1 MSTDMDSNWLR
12 ESTEG
17 VDAVLN
23 RMYDALGVTGVS
35 MAMALDVS
43 PNTIKTWRRRGA
55 VPMKFLA
62 DFAREHNVSLD
73 LLQRGEPP
81 YPAGE
86 EAVQRAEDSGH
97 GFKMTPAELA
107 LVGHYRKSQPAG
119 MQALDVTAAALAKAA
134 DIGGKPAP
142 GRRED
147 LARGTEADPAWP
159 QVMEWVYDALLAR
172 KRDVKDM
179 PSGRKLRDMVT
190 AVLVLLR
197 VEEGEISREK
207 TRSTIDAI
215 L

>member
-1 MSTDMDSNWLR
+1 MNTCERLR
-12 ESTEG
+12 QERERLGLSQTEFGQLGG
-17 VDAVLN
+17 VKKLAQINYEKGQRQPDAA
-23 RMYDALGVTGVS
+23 Y
-35 MAMALDVS
+35 
-43 PNTIKTWRRRGA
+43 
-55 VPMKFLA
+55 LA
-62 DFAREHNVSLD
+62 
-73 LLQRGEPP
+73 GI
-81 YPAGE
+81 
-86 EAVQRAEDSGH
+86 
-97 GFKMTPAELA
+97 
-107 LVGHYRKSQPAG
+107 
-119 MQALDVTAAALAKAA
+119 AAAGA
-134 DIGGKPAP
+134 DVLYILTGQRSGGAP
-142 GRRED
+142 VAPPGPPTATRED